1 MSSPPISPWM
11 NAELLELR
19 DLAAKFFSAELAP
32 HAQRFAEQHHVDREL
47 WNRAGELGLLCM
59 SIPEEYGGGGG
70 YFRARGGRP
79 RRAGPHR
86 RQLVGGAG
94 LHSGIVAHYILQY
107 ATEELRKQWLPKKM
121 ASGEMIGR

>member
-1 MSSPPISPWM
+1 MSSPISPWM

-70 YFRARGGRP
+70 TFAHEAVVLEEQARIGDSSWSTGDCTM
-79 RRAGPHR
+79 
-86 RQLVGGAG
+86 
-94 LHSGIVAHYILQY
+94 I
-107 ATEELRKQWLPKKM
+107 KKLN
-121 ASGEMIGR
+121 